1 MCEEKLLHEQAFS
14 YQSCTAVDESSKPLN
29 SGALPQMYSQC
40 DLRDKHILSL
50 ELLMESGKTI
60 HLQFDSKTIF
70 DRCLHT
76 IRSVIAYNKRSR
88 GYPDLVHAWPVS
100 VKHRTRNHSSS
111 RFLPTSRVKQY
122 LCLTPSEVLL
132 THGCLRTPTLVSSY
146 SHIRE
151 CSSRMDGRF
160 SLNLGRASPVGE
172 CVLILRLANGTQ
184 AAFAHKV
191 LFKLMRQFSA
201 LHRSGHNDGCID
213 GTQSEYNSFSLL
225 PLPPLV
231 TADLPQT
238 ADRDEPENKAR
249 RNGSHCPGDL
259 ESKWVGNNCEALGPI
274 FLTWPRRSQD
284 HLSVDVGRKPVQRA
298 VTNPE
303 MRNIEMIPSSNVQ
316 SFNHASGGKVRNS
329 ELLEAHYLQMD
340 CPNEDTSLVPDVI
353 VRQGNTPSNVDTT
366 PCPISFRHRLG
377 SCKISV
383 HNKRIS
389 DSAVSNH
396 RCNEDLFA
404 DISFD
409 PHTRAIGVSV
419 DNAVLSRSC
428 EKRCISPSVSVS
440 LPNSR
445 VVLQSIRPRTF
456 SDVTSVRP
464 PRFWRRNSQKI
475 LNFSRPQGISVLPE
489 TVKST
494 PIPIAPKC
502 SSLQHLDDPISVPPS
517 SVHCSRF
524 PYEISPDTF
533 YGLKPGCGFGDLT
546 SIREAHLEGAIQS
559 RPRAS
564 TIGSTFMIGQ
574 RIRKTLSA
582 LKRISVRRTAN
593 SKCGMFITPS
603 RPLSADPRRT
613 VHFTHR
619 DEYVDPPLSDNNRL
633 SLPLVKTPY
642 QSAPLSPFKDCKSRI
657 PPSSFADH
665 YVLCDYC

>member
-1 MCEEKLLHEQAFS
+1 MEHLDSRVTAFLGFGKLCKFRVFRYLEITCKPDFSSAFLIIYTPKSRWNLDTSFRRPCYPKQFPNAFGRTGENPSCLSKDKMVRMRVCTQPLDDLFHVTMSREESEYSEQSVWFCFKSASLRGPLASNLTVSGRGSCEEKLLHEQAFS

-340 CPNEDTSLVPDVI
+340 CPNEDTAQPAPSI
-353 VRQGNTPSNVDTT
+353 VR
-366 PCPISFRHRLG
+366 
-377 SCKISV
+377 
-383 HNKRIS
+383 
-389 DSAVSNH
+389 A
-396 RCNEDLFA
+396 
-404 DISFD
+404 
-409 PHTRAIGVSV
+409 
-419 DNAVLSRSC
+419 
-428 EKRCISPSVSVS
+428 
-440 LPNSR
+440 
-445 VVLQSIRPRTF
+445 
-456 SDVTSVRP
+456 
-464 PRFWRRNSQKI
+464 
-475 LNFSRPQGISVLPE
+475 
-489 TVKST
+489 
-494 PIPIAPKC
+494 
-502 SSLQHLDDPISVPPS
+502 
-517 SVHCSRF
+517 
-524 PYEISPDTF
+524 
-533 YGLKPGCGFGDLT
+533 
-546 SIREAHLEGAIQS
+546 
-559 RPRAS
+559 
-564 TIGSTFMIGQ
+564 GST
-574 RIRKTLSA
+574 KTASCL
-582 LKRISVRRTAN
+582 N
-593 SKCGMFITPS
+593 EC
-603 RPLSADPRRT
+603 
-613 VHFTHR
+613 
-619 DEYVDPPLSDNNRL
+619 DPP
-633 SLPLVKTPY
+633 
-642 QSAPLSPFKDCKSRI
+642 
-657 PPSSFADH
+657 H
-665 YVLCDYC
+665 CDERYPCSGTA